1 MTTYTLLLI
10 LAQAPPQAPD
20 FTGLWEAALRFG
32 PDIRGTAIV
41 YRASEGWR
49 ADFAGFQVPA
59 QVSAQAVTFEL
70 PDGKGVFRGQ
80 RVGQGV
86 IGHWFSGRTA
96 SYATL
101 EPFGTNRWRGTITPM
116 ENRFTFYMPIA
127 RKPDGTL
134 ATYLRNPERNQG
146 RFIRASRIEIKGE
159 DVRLVG
165 TGGRPD
171 STLSI
176 GRYYDDG
183 VIRLPLRGGTYDFT
197 KVTDS
202 STHPFFPRGY
212 PAPRYRYTLPLQLDD
227 GWPVAPPES
236 VGISRD
242 AIERFVQLLLD
253 MPMDSLSS
261 TQMHSLLIAR
271 HGKLVVE
278 EYFHGTTRDQP
289 HDLRSA
295 SKSWV
300 AILIGAAMQAGIP
313 ISTETPVYEIMLGQG
328 VRSDPRKRAMTLEH
342 LLTMTAGF
350 NCDPDDS
357 TSADEDQMDNRG
369 VEDNWS
375 YTMEVPLISAPGEK
389 IYYCSME
396 PNLAVGILAKIA
408 RTDLSELSERLLQ
421 RPLQQRNYH
430 IGLNPNGQPYGGG
443 GFRFTTRDFAKWA
456 QLMVNNGRWN
466 GKQLVSAEWVRRS
479 TAALRDLSAV
489 QQYGY
494 LWNSVEYPY
503 QNRKVRAF
511 FAGGNGGQISMG
523 IPELDLVIAFTG
535 GNYADPALFRPQ
547 RQFVPLYILPAVK

>member
-1 MTTYTLLLI
+1 MITSALLVL
-10 LAQAPPQAPD
+10 LAQAQAPD
-20 FTGLWEAALRFG
+20 FTGLWEAAVRNG
-32 PDIRGTAIV
+32 PDVRGTAIV
-41 YRASEGWR
+41 YRTSDGWR

-59 QVSAQAVTFEL
+59 QVTPQAVTFEL
-70 PDGKGVFRGQ
+70 PDGKGSFRGR
-80 RVGQGV
+80 RVGSGV

-101 EPFGTNRWRGTITPM
+101 EPFGPNRWRGTITPM
-116 ENRFTFYMPIA
+116 ENRFTFYMPIS

-146 RFIRASRIEIKGE
+146 RFIRADSIQIK
-159 DVRLVG
+159 DNSVRLMG
-165 TGGRPD
+165 RGGFAD
-171 STLSI
+171 GTLSI
-176 GRYYDDG
+176 GSYWDDG
-183 VIRLPLRGGTYDFT
+183 TIRLPLRGWTFDFT

-202 STHPFFPRGY
+202 TTHPFFPRGY
-212 PAPRYRYTLPLQLDD
+212 PPPRYRYTLPLQLDD
-227 GWPVAPPES
+227 GWIVAPPES

-242 AIERFVQLLLD
+242 AIEKFVQLLLD

-271 HGKLVVE
+271 HGRLVVE

-300 AILIGAAMQAGIP
+300 AILLGAAMQTGVP
-313 ISTETPVYEIMLGQG
+313 IRTETPVYQTMLGT
-328 VRSDPRKRAMTLEH
+328 VPADLDPRKRAMTLEH
-342 LLTMTAGF
+342 LITMTAGF
-350 NCDPDDS
+350 NCNPDDS
-357 TSADEDQMDNRG
+357 TSADEDQMNQRG
-369 VEDNWS
+369 VEDWWGHTLN
-375 YTMEVPLISAPGEK
+375 VPLVSAPGDS

-396 PNLAVGILAKIA
+396 PNLALGMLSKLA
-408 RTDLSELSERLLQ
+408 REDLTAMSERLLQ
-421 RPLQQRNYH
+421 GPLQQRNYH

-456 QLMVNNGRWN
+456 QLMANNGRWN
-466 GKQLVSAEWVRRS
+466 GKQIVSADWVRRS
-479 TAALRDLSAV
+479 TAALRNLGTV

-503 QNRKVRAF
+503 KERKVRAF
-511 FAGGNGGQISMG
+511 FAGGNGGQISMA

-547 RQFVPLYILPAVK
+547 RQFVPLYILPAVN

>member
-1 MTTYTLLLI
+1 MIISAVLVL
-10 LAQAPPQAPD
+10 LAQTQAPD

-41 YRASEGWR
+41 YRSPGGWR

-59 QVSAQAVTFEL
+59 QVNAQTVTFEL
-70 PDGKGVFRGQ
+70 PDRKGTFRGQ
-80 RVGQGV
+80 RVGTRV
-86 IGHWFSGRTA
+86 VGHWISGRTA

-101 EPFGTNRWRGTITPM
+101 EPLGTNRWRGTITPM
-116 ENRFTFYMPIA
+116 ENRFTFYMPIT
-127 RKPDGTL
+127 RTPDGTL
-134 ATYLRNPERNQG
+134 STYLRNPERNQG
-146 RFIRASRIEIKGE
+146 RFIRAQRIEIKGE

-176 GRYYDDG
+176 GRYDDGG

-212 PAPRYRYTLPLQLDD
+212 PPPRYRYALPLQLDD
-227 GWPVAPPES
+227 GWIVAPPES

-242 AIERFVQLLLD
+242 TIEKFVQLLLD

-261 TQMHSLLIAR
+261 PQIHSVLIAR

-278 EYFHGTTRDQP
+278 EYFHGTTREQP

-313 ISTETPVYEIMLGQG
+313 ISTETPVYQTMLGT
-328 VRSDPRKRAMTLEH
+328 VPASLDPRKRAMTLEH

-357 TSADEDQMDNRG
+357 TSADEDQMGNRRI
-369 VEDNWS
+369 EDNWG
-375 YTMEVPLISAPGEK
+375 YTMAVPLISAPGEK

-396 PNLAVGILAKIA
+396 PNLAVGMLAKIA
-408 RTDLSELSERLLQ
+408 RADLSELSERLLQ

-466 GKQLVSAEWVRRS
+466 GKQIVSVEWVRRS

>member
-1 MTTYTLLLI
+1 MITSALLVL
-10 LAQAPPQAPD
+10 LAQTQAPD

-41 YRASEGWR
+41 YQTPEGWR

-59 QVSAQAVTFEL
+59 QVAAQAVTFEL
-70 PDGKGVFRGQ
+70 PDGKGAFRGQ
-80 RVGQGV
+80 RVGTRIV
-86 IGHWFSGRTA
+86 GHWFSGRTA
-96 SYATL
+96 SSATL
-101 EPFGTNRWRGTITPM
+101 EPFGTNRWRGTITPL
-116 ENRFTFYMPIA
+116 ENRFTFYMPIT
-127 RKPDGTL
+127 RKADGTL

-146 RFIRASRIEIKGE
+146 RFIRAQRIEIKDE

-212 PAPRYRYTLPLQLDD
+212 PPPRYRYTRPLQLDD
-227 GWPVAPPES
+227 GWIVAPPES

-242 AIERFVQLLLD
+242 SIEKFVQLLLD

-313 ISTETPVYEIMLGQG
+313 IRTELPVYQTMLGT
-328 VRSDPRKRAMTLEH
+328 VPPDLDPRKRAMTLEH

-350 NCDPDDS
+350 NCNPDDS
-357 TSADEDQMDNRG
+357 TSADEDQMNQRG
-369 VEDNWS
+369 LEDWWGHTLN
-375 YTMEVPLISAPGEK
+375 VPLVFAPGDS

-396 PNLAVGILAKIA
+396 PNLAVGMLARIA
-408 RTDLSELSERLLQ
+408 RTDLTELSERLLQ

-456 QLMVNNGRWN
+456 QLMVSNGRWN
-466 GKQLVSAEWVRRS
+466 GKQLVSADWVRRS
-479 TAALRDLSAV
+479 TAPLRNLSAA

-494 LWNSVEYPY
+494 LWNSAEYPY
-503 QNRKVRAF
+503 NGRKVRAY
-511 FAGGNGGQISMG
+511 FAAGNGGQISMG
-523 IPELDLVIAFTG
+523 IPELDLVIVFTG

-547 RQFVPLYILPAVK
+547 RQFVPLYILPAID